1 MSWGGRVVVWCRGLH
16 SQGVPTG
23 SADHRPASHRTGTR
37 RLRDSPLTRL
47 HRCGGGCTA
56 GWRSWWAGRSQPWW
70 LAIASVTSANDVNRI
85 KSALRL
91 QTNCQQIVVRRP
103 SHATLVKRWAGSTVQ
118 SADVI
123 CVSTGPDVTY
133 ARFLDRG
140 RLDSAVAASLPSG
153 GYCRLGNAV
162 MVARLVGAA
171 STVLS
176 DMCQSLGGTLII
188 ASSNIAWMA

>member
-1 MSWGGRVVVWCRGLH
+1 MRWWLYCGLAILAGGSIAAVVV
-16 SQGVPTG
+16 
-23 SADHRPASHRTGTR
+23 
-37 RLRDSPLTRL
+37 
-47 HRCGGGCTA
+47 
-56 GWRSWWAGRSQPWW
+56 
-70 LAIASVTSANDVNRI
+70 AIASVTSANDVNRI

-103 SHATLVKRWAGSTVQ
+103 SHTTIAKRWAGSTVQ
-118 SADVI
+118 SADVV
-123 CVSTGPDVTY
+123 CVATGPDVTY
-133 ARFLDRG
+133 ARFIDRA

-162 MVARLVGAA
+162 MVARHVGTA

-188 ASSNIAWMA
+188 ASGDSAWMA